1 VGTDSVK
8 KNLQALDVERIRAQ
22 LRRWQERLLDL
33 TRANPLLGINRSR
46 VSKLRATGPDPTA
59 LFDKFVVGETMLR
72 MPLVR
77 KRPGKRERAEGRDE
91 RATEGDYVVEPGDLT
106 FDAGPG
112 DLLRRLRRIY
122 DNARTTVEERGVT
135 TLYLTFG
142 ALTWEDPM
150 LGDSVA
156 PLWMVPCEFES
167 FGPNAP
173 LRLSRAD
180 DEMHLNPALEL
191 YLRERQRVTL
201 PAIAEEPNLHDWDK
215 FVAAVRASVRE
226 QGWAVSTEIWLSTYT
241 FESLVIYQDL
251 KAMADVALTNHSVAA
266 LAGARPIDEVSE
278 ALGEE
283 ILDALPTPDR
293 IPLPVL
299 PTDSSQLKALAMA
312 ASGRNL
318 VIHGPP
324 GTGKS
329 QTISNLIAVALGQK
343 KKVLFVS
350 AKMAALNVVYDRL
363 AKLGVGR
370 FCLEAHSTKA
380 GKAKIIEELK
390 RTLDAAHQDDGA
402 LDEERLDELIRLRGQ
417 LNEYVA
423 ELHRKIE
430 PISRSIYQ
438 IIGRLEKLNDAPDVR
453 AALPW
458 EDVVVVTRADLT
470 NALDAL
476 RDLGVQAEVFDSRAR
491 HPWRGFS
498 VQPGPG
504 ARHEQI
510 ELGLR
515 TILRGA
521 GRLHEDLAGL
531 SVLFGS
537 ALASLP
543 IGTLRAL
550 VSVFESLSHTDRLPK
565 EWGSRPLEEL
575 TNAAT
580 LFELAAAQ
588 TKELASKKAQYD
600 KVLPMQFREASHLL
614 APAGDKFKTWLRVFN
629 PAYWRWRSS
638 VVRQLQPG
646 VPSAFASLRM
656 YLVVARRLAAIEAW
670 FERQREALLPEIE
683 GRDMNSPE
691 VLGKIA
697 EELRVATMVR
707 GVIASNRLTG
717 APNSPPIGV
726 DIRRHAA
733 AVVEILRDPEVPYAV
748 SKIDTAW
755 PQGFVDGRRTAD
767 SPLPTI
773 IERCQQVLAGLPKMH
788 EWMVLQH
795 TLSKSGTL
803 GLTKFIDGLGSTSAW
818 FVRPAF
824 ERRFYTLWLN
834 AAIQRSPTLA
844 VFSGVRREEQIEQFR
859 IVDSEIQKS
868 ALKKVK
874 AVASEPARRIAN
886 AQSGSTYVSEVS
898 ILRRELERRRR
909 IKPLRKL
916 FSEIPN
922 ALQALKPCMLMSPLS
937 VSTFL
942 KPGKISFDLV
952 VFDEASQLP
961 TQEAI
966 PAILRAKQAVV
977 AGDANQLPPTSFFDA
992 SVIFDGYGDEEET
1005 DAGLEPLESLLDDCV
1020 AINPAFE
1027 RTYLRWHYRS
1037 RDERLIKFSNHYF
1050 YENALITFPSVS
1062 AHAEGQ
1068 GVRLEYIP
1076 DGVWDRGRSR
1086 TNRREARRTAELV
1099 VEQLQRYPERS
1110 VGVVAMNVTQREAI
1124 EDSLSELIEGRPDL
1138 APLLDSNRPEPF
1150 FVKSLENVQ
1159 GDERDTMIISV
1170 GYGKSSDGALSFNF
1184 GPLNREG
1191 GWRRLNVLVTRAKWH
1206 TILVTSMRSHELG
1219 AVNPENKGAVALR
1232 NFLAYAE
1239 TNGRLPGDGPSFT
1252 AGETN
1257 DFEDAVA
1264 EALRERGLEMD
1275 QQVGASQYR
1284 IDLAIRDP
1292 RDRTRYILGIEC
1304 DGATYHSSRTARDRD
1319 LVRQQILREQG
1330 WRLHRVWSTDW
1341 FRDKEKALEAVL
1353 RSLKI
1358 ALEAPAD
1365 ESVPAPGRS
1374 SVTALPEQNKLSTIT
1389 HSDTAADEVTSSA
1402 GRRFRCGVPYKKYKS
1417 LGAALDREELLDPK
1431 NLSSLAQR
1439 VAAIVRAEGPIHLEL
1454 LIDRLKEIH
1463 GVARAGANVQRNAD
1477 LAITSAER
1485 NHGVQRRGDF
1495 LRARGSG
1502 LETFRIPGDG
1512 VHRRLG
1518 LVPPEEIE
1526 LAIVYMVEDQF
1537 GFQRD
1542 ALPRAIAEQFGFER
1556 TSLGL
1561 SELGG
1566 NVVDD
1571 LIEHGKLRVSGI
1583 NVYLP

>member
-1 VGTDSVK
+1 V
-8 KNLQALDVERIRAQ
+8 
-22 LRRWQERLLDL
+22 
-33 TRANPLLGINRSR
+33 
-46 VSKLRATGPDPTA
+46 TGPDPTA
-59 LFDKFVVGETMLR
+59 LFDKFVVGETALR
-72 MPLVR
+72 LPLVR
-77 KRPGKRERAEGRDE
+77 KRPGKRERTEATDE
-91 RATEGDYVVEPGDLT
+91 RAAEEDYVVEPGDLT
-106 FDAGPG
+106 FDAGPR

-142 ALTWEDPM
+142 ALRWEDPM
-150 LGDSVA
+150 LGESIA

-180 DEMHLNPALEL
+180 DEMQLNPALEL
-191 YLRERQRVTL
+191 YLRERQKITL
-201 PAIAEEPNLHDWDK
+201 PAITEDPNLEDWDK
-215 FVAAVRASVRE
+215 FVASVRACVRE

-251 KAMADVALTNHSVAA
+251 KAMADVALTNGTVAA
-266 LAGARPIDEVSE
+266 LARARSIHEVSE
-278 ALGEE
+278 GLGEE
-283 ILDALPTPDR
+283 IMDALPTPDK

-299 PTDSSQLKALAMA
+299 PTDSSQLKALAIA
-312 ASGRNL
+312 SSGRNL

-390 RTLDAAHQDDGA
+390 RALDADQEDGA
-402 LDEERLDELIRLRGQ
+402 LDKERLDELIRLRGQ

-430 PISRSIYQ
+430 PIGRSIYQ
-438 IIGRLEKLNDAPDVR
+438 IIGRLEKLSNAPDVK

-458 EDVVVVTRADLT
+458 EDLVAVTRADLA

-476 RDLGVQAEVFDSRAR
+476 RDLGVQADVFDSRAW
-491 HPWRGFS
+491 HPWRGFA
-498 VQPGPG
+498 VQPGAG
-504 ARHEQI
+504 AKHEEI
-510 ELGLR
+510 EKGLR

-521 GRLHEDLAGL
+521 GRLHDELAGL
-531 SVLFGS
+531 SVLFGPD
-537 ALASLP
+537 LVSLP
-543 IGTLRAL
+543 IGTLRTL
-550 VSVFESLSHTDRLPK
+550 VSVFESLSHTHRLPK
-565 EWGSRPLEEL
+565 GWGSRPLEEL
-575 TNAAT
+575 TNGAT
-580 LFELAAAQ
+580 LFESAAAQ
-588 TKELASKKAQYD
+588 AKELASKKAQYD
-600 KVLPMQFREASHLL
+600 KVLPMQFREAIHLL
-614 APAGDKFKTWLRVFN
+614 TPAGEKFTSWLRVFD

-638 VVRQLQPG
+638 VIRQLRPG
-646 VPSAFASLRM
+646 APSDFASLRM
-656 YLVVARRLAAIEAW
+656 YLMVARRLGAIEAW

-697 EELRVATMVR
+697 EELRVASTIR

-717 APNSPPIGV
+717 AQNSPQIGV

-733 AVVEILRDPEVPYAV
+733 AAVEILRDPEVAYAL

-755 PQGFVDGRRTAD
+755 PQGFVDGRKSAD
-767 SPLPTI
+767 STLSAM
-773 IERCQQVLAGLPKMH
+773 IERSQQVLAALPKMH
-788 EWMVLQH
+788 EWIVLQH
-795 TLSKSGTL
+795 TLSKCGAL
-803 GLTKFIDGLGSTSAW
+803 GLAKFIDALGSISAW
-818 FVRPAF
+818 LARPAF

-834 AAIQRSPTLA
+834 AAIQRSPVLA
-844 VFSGVRREEQIEQFR
+844 VFSGLRREEQIEQFR
-859 IVDSEIQKS
+859 LLDTEIQKS
-868 ALKKVK
+868 ARGRVR
-874 AVASEPARRIAN
+874 AVGSEPARRIAT

-898 ILRRELERRRR
+898 ILRRELEKRRR

-942 KPGKISFDLV
+942 KPGSVSFDLV

-966 PAILRAKQAVV
+966 PAILRANQVVV

-992 SVIFDGYGDEEET
+992 SIIFDEYGDEEET
-1005 DAGLEPLESLLDDCV
+1005 DEWLEPLESLLDDCV

-1027 RTYLRWHYRS
+1027 RTHLRWHYRS

-1062 AHAEGQ
+1062 ANAEGQ
-1068 GVRLEYIP
+1068 GVRLEYLP
-1076 DGVWDRGRSR
+1076 EGVWDRGRSR

-1099 VEQLQRYPERS
+1099 VEQFECHPDRS

-1124 EDSLSELIEGRPDL
+1124 EDSLSELIEGRPYL
-1138 APLLDSNRPEPF
+1138 SPLLDSNRPEPF

-1170 GYGKSSDGALSFNF
+1170 GYGKSSDGALSLNF

-1191 GWRRLNVLVTRAKWH
+1191 GWRRLNVLVTRAKWQ
-1206 TILVTSMRSHELG
+1206 TILVTSMRSHELA
-1219 AVNPENKGAVALR
+1219 AVNPNNKGAVALR

-1239 TNGRLPGDGPSFT
+1239 SNGRIPGDGPVLPP
-1252 AGETN
+1252 GETN

-1264 EALRERGLEMD
+1264 EALRERGLEVD

-1319 LVRQQILREQG
+1319 LLRQQILRGQG

-1341 FRDKEKALEAVL
+1341 FRDKEKALKAVL

-1358 ALEAPAD
+1358 ALEARD
-1365 ESVPAPGRS
+1365 GESPPAPGRGG
-1374 SVTALPEQNKLSTIT
+1374 VTAPSQQSKPRTII
-1389 HSDTAADEVTSSA
+1389 HSDTADDKVTNVT
-1402 GRRFRCGVPYKKYKS
+1402 GRRFRCGVPYQKYKG
-1417 LGAALDREELLDPK
+1417 LGAALDREHLLDP
-1431 NLSSLAQR
+1431 NYLSSLAQR
-1439 VAAIVRAEGPIHLEL
+1439 IAAIVRTEGPIHLEL
-1454 LIDRLKEIH
+1454 LVDRLKEMH
-1463 GVARAGANVQRNAD
+1463 GVARAGSNVQRNVDRAVE
-1477 LAITSAER
+1477 SAER
-1485 NHGVQRRGDF
+1485 NCGIERRGNF
-1495 LRARGSG
+1495 LKARGSG
-1502 LETFRIPGDG
+1502 LETFRIPGEG
-1512 VHRRLG
+1512 VHRHLA

-1526 LAIVYMVEDQF
+1526 LAILYIVEDQF

-1542 ALPRAIAEQFGFER
+1542 ALPRAVAEVFGFER
-1556 TSLGL
+1556 TSAGL
-1561 SELGG
+1561 SELVGD
-1566 NVVDD
+1566 VVDD
-1571 LIEHGKLRVSGI
+1571 LVEHGKLRLSGI

>member
-1 VGTDSVK
+1 MTTDSIE
-8 KNLQALDVERIRAQ
+8 KNLQAFDVERIRAQ

-46 VSKLRATGPDPTA
+46 VSKLRVTSPDPTA
-59 LFDKFVVGETMLR
+59 LFDKFAVEEATLR
-72 MPLVR
+72 LPLVR
-77 KRPGKRERAEGRDE
+77 KRPGKRERVEERDE
-91 RATEGDYVVEPGDLT
+91 RPTEGDYVVEPGDLT

-142 ALTWEDPM
+142 ALRWEDPM

-156 PLWMVPCEFES
+156 PLWMVPCELES
-167 FGPNAP
+167 FGPNVP

-180 DEMHLNPALEL
+180 DEMQLNPALEL

-215 FVAAVRASVRE
+215 FIAAVRASVRE

-251 KAMADVALTNHSVAA
+251 KAMADVALINGTVAA
-266 LAGARPIDEVSE
+266 LARARPIDEVSE

-283 ILDALPTPDR
+283 MLDALPTPDKT
-293 IPLPVL
+293 PLPVL
-299 PTDSSQLKALAMA
+299 PTDSSQLKGLAMA

-329 QTISNLIAVALGQK
+329 QSISNLIAVALGQK

-363 AKLGVGR
+363 AKLGLGR

-390 RTLDAAHQDDGA
+390 RTLEAAHRDEGA
-402 LDEERLDELIRLRGQ
+402 LDEERLEELIHLRRQ
-417 LNEYVA
+417 LNEYVTQ
-423 ELHRKIE
+423 LHRKIE
-430 PISRSIYQ
+430 PIGRSIYQ
-438 IIGRLEKLNDAPDVR
+438 VIGRLEKLRNAPDVR

-458 EDVVVVTRADLT
+458 GDVLTATRGDLT
-470 NALDAL
+470 KALDAL
-476 RDLGVQAEVFDSRAR
+476 RDLGVQAEVFDSRSR
-491 HPWRGFS
+491 HPWRGFV
-498 VQPGPG
+498 VQPGAGP
-504 ARHEQI
+504 RHEEI
-510 ELGLR
+510 ELSLR
-515 TILRGA
+515 TILKGA
-521 GRLHEDLAGL
+521 SRLHEELAGL
-531 SVLFGS
+531 TVLFGPGF
-537 ALASLP
+537 ASLP
-543 IGTLRAL
+543 ISTLRAL

-565 EWGSRPLEEL
+565 EWGSRPLDEL
-575 TNAAT
+575 TSAAT
-580 LFELAAAQ
+580 LFESAAAQ
-588 TKELASKKAQYD
+588 AKDLASKKGQYD
-600 KVLPMQFREASHLL
+600 RVLPMQFLEASHLL
-614 APAGDKFKTWLRVFN
+614 GPAGEKFNTWLRVLN
-629 PAYWRWRSS
+629 PSYWRWRSS
-638 VVRQLQPG
+638 VVRQLRPG
-646 VPSAFASLRM
+646 ASADFASLRM
-656 YLVVARRLAAIEAW
+656 YLMLARRLAAIEAW
-670 FERQREALLPEIE
+670 FERQREVLLPEIE
-683 GRDMNSPE
+683 GRDFKSPA

-697 EELRVATMVR
+697 EELRVATIVR
-707 GVIASNRLTG
+707 GVIVSNRLTG
-717 APNSPPIGV
+717 EPTSAPIGG

-733 AVVEILRDPEVPYAV
+733 AAVEILRDPEVAYAL

-755 PQGFVDGRRTAD
+755 TQGFVDGRRSAD
-767 SPLPTI
+767 SPLPAMI
-773 IERCQQVLAGLPKMH
+773 QRCHEVLAALPKMH
-788 EWMVLQH
+788 EWIVLQH
-795 TLSKSGTL
+795 TLSKCDEL
-803 GLTKFIDGLGSTSAW
+803 GLSKFIDALGSASAW
-818 FVRPAF
+818 FARAAF
-824 ERRFYTLWLN
+824 ERRYYTLWLN
-834 AAIQRSPTLA
+834 TSIQRSPALA
-844 VFSGVRREEQIEQFR
+844 VFSGLRREEQIEQFR
-859 IVDSEIQKS
+859 LVDAEIQKS
-868 ALKKVK
+868 ALGRVK
-874 AVASEPARRIAN
+874 GVASEPARRIAK

-898 ILRRELERRRR
+898 TLRRELEKRRK

-942 KPGKISFDLV
+942 KPGSISFDLV

-992 SVIFDGYGDEEET
+992 SVIFDEYADEEET
-1005 DAGLEPLESLLDDCV
+1005 DEGLEPLESLLDDCV
-1020 AINPAFE
+1020 AIHPAFE
-1027 RTYLRWHYRS
+1027 RTHLRWHYRS

-1062 AHAEGQ
+1062 ASAEGQ
-1068 GVRLEYIP
+1068 GVRLEYVP

-1099 VEQLQRYPERS
+1099 VEQFERHPERS

-1124 EDSLSELIEGRPDL
+1124 EDSLSELIEGRPNL
-1138 APLLDSNRPEPF
+1138 SPLLDSNRPEPF

-1170 GYGKSSDGALSFNF
+1170 GYGKSSDGALSLNF
-1184 GPLNREG
+1184 GPLNRDG
-1191 GWRRLNVLVTRAKWH
+1191 GWRRLNVLVTRAKWL
-1206 TILVTSMRSHELG
+1206 TILVTSMRSHELA
-1219 AVNPENKGAVALR
+1219 AVNPNNRGAVALR

-1239 TNGRLPGDGPSFT
+1239 SNGRLAENGPVPPP
-1252 AGETN
+1252 GETN

-1264 EALRERGLEMD
+1264 EALRERGLEVD

-1284 IDLAIRDP
+1284 IDLAIHDP

-1319 LVRQQILREQG
+1319 LLRQQILRDKG

-1341 FRDKEKALEAVL
+1341 FRDKEKALEAIL

-1358 ALEAPAD
+1358 ALEARSD
-1365 ESVPAPGRS
+1365 ESLPAPGRS
-1374 SVTALPEQNKLSTIT
+1374 VATPLPEQNKPTTII
-1389 HSDTAADEVTSSA
+1389 HSDTPNDRVTNVS
-1402 GRRFRCGVPYKKYKS
+1402 GGRFRCGVLYQKYK
-1417 LGAALDREELLDPK
+1417 GPGIALDREHLLDP
-1431 NLSSLAQR
+1431 NYVSSLAHR
-1439 VAAIVRAEGPIHLEL
+1439 VAAIIRAEGPIHLEL

-1463 GVARAGANVQRNAD
+1463 GVARAGANVQRNVDRAVK
-1477 LAITSAER
+1477 SAER
-1485 NHGVQRRGDF
+1485 NHGVERRGDF
-1495 LRARGSG
+1495 LRARASL
-1502 LETFRIPGDG
+1502 LETFRIPAEG
-1512 VHRRLG
+1512 VHRNLA

-1526 LAIVYMVEDQF
+1526 LAILYIVEDQF

-1542 ALPRAIAEQFGFER
+1542 ALLRAIAEVFGFER
-1556 TSLGL
+1556 TSAGL
-1561 SELGG
+1561 SELVG

-1571 LIEHGKLRVSGI
+1571 LVEHGKLRTSGI
-1583 NVYLP
+1583 SVYLS